1 MRTNETNVYLDCPT
15 TRAIYAIKMFN
26 KGVVNVVHES
36 IDQT

>member
-1 MRTNETNVYLDCPT
+1 MRTNETDVYLDCPT

-26 KGVVNVVHES
+26 NEVVNVVHES